1 MKMWFRCFL
10 CFLPFLLAGV
20 EIEYCPTYENCSV
33 RVKHA
38 DRVKKISLQYR
49 AVGERAWLAAPE
61 VVRLHDPERVY
72 EWERPVKLKMP
83 YQNGEWRG
91 NITRRLRIR

>member
-33 RVKHA
+33 RVTHA

-72 EWERPVKLKMP
+72 EWELSR
-83 YQNGEWRG
+83 QIEDAISEWRVAWKYY
-91 NITRRLRIR
+91 RSP